1 MSNGP
6 PPARRRPSSSSGESG
21 SRSAVRKAPTPP
33 PAEPAASEGGPKLV
47 CTSGPKAGEEFLLN
61 EEEYVIGRSTD
72 NPICIPDSSVS
83 RRHVQVRKLGA
94 GWVVSDLGSGNG
106 TLLNGEP
113 LADETV
119 LKDGDVITMGDSEL
133 QFSPGSGFN
142 PEATMMM
149 PAGGVAR
156 ADATMMIQMPTA
168 RPARPAASE
177 GGAPA
182 RPARPERGGAAPARP
197 ERGGGAAPARP
208 ERGAAARPE
217 RGARPPVRGGGRGD
231 ASGGVNKKRLLLV
244 VVGVLVIAGTGLVLL
259 KKAQADE
266 EAARASV
273 EQANEEQKEVLRA
286 RFQEAKNLVRDG
298 KWKEA
303 RDKLQALNAEAPN
316 KDVQTYL
323 DRAAKE
329 IPNEENL
336 ALAQAAIEK
345 KELTTA
351 RNTLNQVTEDTQM
364 FEQRRK
370 LLTALQDAA
379 ELRVREARS
388 MLDTKRPDEAK
399 VIAEDILG
407 AFPDNRDAK
416 IVSEEAA
423 RLIAIRNA
431 PVEVR
436 PRDPGRP
443 WEPAVSRFSDGDLSG
458 AVALANA
465 CVGKANRCKQLLDQM
480 TEFGNLYKRVEDLDA
495 KGLTRLLALD
505 RDITDGRGS
514 KMARSAGTRAA
525 NIFYKNATAAKA
537 AGQFGRAVENA
548 KRALQSDPT
557 HAGAKNIME
566 ELRGRAKDVYLLA
579 YSIKDTQPEEALVK
593 FKDVFAMTTPD
604 DEYHDKAKIWIEKL
618 SR

>member
-1 MSNGP
+1 MSNGPP

-21 SRSAVRKAPTPP
+21 SRPARKAPTPP
-33 PAEPAASEGGPKLV
+33 PAESAPSEGGPKLV
-47 CTSGPKAGEEFLLN
+47 CTAGPKAGEEFLLTD
-61 EEEYVIGRSTD
+61 EEYVIGRATD
-72 NPICIPDSSVS
+72 NPISIPDSSVS

-113 LADETV
+113 LADEAV

-133 QFSPGSGFN
+133 RFSPGSGFN

-149 PAGGVAR
+149 PAGGVAK
-156 ADATMMIQMPTA
+156 ADATMMIQMPVA

-177 GGAPA
+177 APA
-182 RPARPERGGAAPARP
+182 RPARGGAAPARPERGGAAPARP
-197 ERGGGAAPARP
+197 ERS
-208 ERGAAARPE
+208 AAARPE
-217 RGARPPVRGGGRGD
+217 RAARPVRGGG
-231 ASGGVNKKRLLLV
+231 GGRTEPMSSSTKKRLVLV
-244 VVGVLVIAGTGLVLL
+244 VVGVVVIAGTGLAYL
-259 KKAQADE
+259 KKAQAE
-266 EAARASV
+266 EAAALAYA
-273 EQANEEQKEVLRA
+273 EMENEEQIEALRA

-303 RDKLQALNAEAPN
+303 KDKLQALNDEAPN

-323 DRAAKE
+323 ERAVKE

-336 ALAQAAIEK
+336 ALAQASLDK
-345 KELTTA
+345 KELRAARTA
-351 RNTLNQVTEDTQM
+351 LNQVGEDTQM
-364 FEQRRK
+364 FEQRRR

-379 ELRVREARS
+379 EARVREARS
-388 MLDTKRPDEAK
+388 MLDSKRPDEAK
-399 VIAEDILG
+399 VIADDILG
-407 AFPDNRDAK
+407 AVSDNRDAK
-416 IVSEEAA
+416 IISEEAA

-431 PVEVR
+431 PVPTT
-436 PRDPGRP
+436 PRDPGKP
-443 WEPAVSRFSDGDLSG
+443 WEPAISRFSDGDLSG

-465 CVGKANRCKQLLDQM
+465 CVGKAPRCKQLLTQM
-480 TEFGNLYKRVEDLDA
+480 TEFGDLYKRVEDLDA

-537 AGQFGRAVENA
+537 AGQFGRAVDNA
-548 KRALQSDPT
+548 KRALQSDPN

-566 ELRGRAKDVYLLA
+566 ELKGRAKDVYLSA
-579 YSIKDTQPEEALVK
+579 YSIKDTTPDEALTK
-593 FKDVFAMTTPD
+593 FKDVVAMTTPD
-604 DEYHDKAKIWIEKL
+604 DEYHQKAKSWIEKL